1 MVQVK
6 NTDAIDQLMA
16 GNCTLLS
23 IHYLQQQ
30 ANSKMSPNVVTTWN
44 EPTYFQFW
52 TRVVVSTLFLRHI
65 YDFNTP
71 VM

>member
-30 ANSKMSPNVVTTWN
+30 ASSKMSPNAVTTWYK
-44 EPTYFQFW
+44 PTYCKLW
-52 TRVVVSTLFLRHI
+52 TRLVVNTLFQRHI
-65 YDFNTP
+65 SVNYTP